1 MTKEDIDYLSFYLEA
16 LKDLKEV
23 TGGKKQALI
32 LSAMAGDENAYNA
45 VVEMY
50 LPKVVEIAKLY
61 VGEGAFVEDLIG
73 EGNVALTIASK
84 SLGCLENSSEADGF
98 IGKMVMDAI
107 EQYLEGVE
115 SNDSDMKII
124 LNKLDK
130 MLELSKETMEKIGR
144 KITVEELISETDF
157 SEEEIR
163 EARMLSSDLN
173 DAIGEI

>member
-1 MTKEDIDYLSFYLEA
+1 
-16 LKDLKEV
+16 
-23 TGGKKQALI
+23 
-32 LSAMAGDENAYNA
+32 MAGDENAYNT

-84 SLGCLENSSEADGF
+84 SLGCLESSSEADGF
-98 IGKMVMDAI
+98 IGKMIMDAI
-107 EQYLEGVE
+107 EQYLDGVE

-130 MLELSKETMEKIGR
+130 MLELSKETMDKIGR